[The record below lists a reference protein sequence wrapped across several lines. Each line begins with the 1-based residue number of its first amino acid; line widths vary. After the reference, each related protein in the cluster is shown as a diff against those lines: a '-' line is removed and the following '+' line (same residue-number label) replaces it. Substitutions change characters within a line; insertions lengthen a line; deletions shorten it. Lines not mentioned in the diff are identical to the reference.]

1 MSSAIPQFY
10 SSAILQTTKNNN
22 NETSYWVLQFR
33 NSAILQ
39 FRNSTIHKNTEHGL
53 MVLYIE
59 FCSSAILKSKEKQYL
74 KRLHNEFCNSAVLQ
88 FYNFTNHKNTYH
100 CLIKF
105 KYSWFRNSAI
115 LHLYYI
121 YICKYIYIYIFI
133 PQFYMRNFKK
143 THFRDAVSKWPTNVF
158 Q

>member
-1 MSSAIPQFY
+1 MSSAVPQFCN
-10 SSAILQTTKNNN
+10 SSYCKNQYLKRLCIEFCN
-22 NETSYWVLQFR
+22 SAVLQFY
-33 NSAILQ
+33 
-39 FRNSTIHKNTEHGL
+39 NSTIHKNTEHGFIVFIL
-53 MVLYIE
+53 
-59 FCSSAILKSKEKQYL
+59 SSAVPQFYKLQKKKYL

-121 YICKYIYIYIFI
+121 YICKYIYKYIYIYIFI
-133 PQFYMRNFKK
+133 PQFYMRNLKK
-143 THFRDAVSKWPTNVF
+143 NAF
-158 Q
+158 